1 MHKLLSITLLSLLG
15 LGATLGAAEGW
26 LNDFEAA
33 KEQAA
38 VEGKPMLVD
47 FTGSDWCI
55 WCIKLND
62 EVFSQAAF
70 KDFAEEKLVLVELDF
85 PRSKA
90 QPAELRAQNE
100 ALAGQ
105 YGIRGFPTVLVLSPE
120 GELIE
125 RTGYRRGGAE
135 DYVAHIEEILA
146 SVESGD

>member
-1 MHKLLSITLLSLLG
+1 MHKLFSITILSLLS
-15 LGATLGAAEGW
+15 LGATLSASEGW

-33 KEQAA
+33 KEKAA
-38 VEGKPMLVD
+38 AEGKPMLVD

-55 WCIKLND
+55 WCIRLKD
-62 EVFSQAAF
+62 EVFSQTAF
-70 KDFAEEKLVLVELDF
+70 QDFAEEELVLVELDF
-85 PRSKA
+85 PRGKEQSA
-90 QPAELRAQNE
+90 DLRAQNE

-135 DYVAHIEEILA
+135 AYVDHIEEILA
-146 SVESGD
+146 SVE